1 MAILHSRSTDRDWRE
16 PRLLLRLAAEILQAD
31 YGYYFVRDAI
41 AGAGFYARAM
51 PAKTLGPGRL
61 ARADK
66 MEAELW
72 RKFVGE
78 GELWTGVWPQ
88 LRDVFAVNLLSEQ
101 HLSAD
106 FEPIGRLDDWI
117 AAEPGRG
124 RLTAVGEGRVLWSLT
139 DAEIHAVRPE
149 LWNLALMRSCM
160 PRVYRDLPDARQR
173 PDPET
178 GRVLPSA
185 RTSGT

>member
-1 MAILHSRSTDRDWRE
+1 M
-16 PRLLLRLAAEILQAD
+16 
-31 YGYYFVRDAI
+31 
-41 AGAGFYARAM
+41 AGADFYARAV

-66 MEAELW
+66 TEADLW

-88 LRDVFAVNLLSEQ
+88 LRDIYAVNLLSER
-101 HLSAD
+101 HLWAD
-106 FEPIGRLDDWI
+106 FEPIGHLDAWI

-124 RLTAVGEGRVLWSLT
+124 RLTPVGGKRVLWSLT

-149 LWNLALMRSCM
+149 LWNLALMRTCM
-160 PRVYRDLPDARQR
+160 PRVYRDLPYARER

-178 GRVLPSA
+178 GQQPSG
-185 RTSGT
+185 RISGT